1 MSISPYNVTLDPQLN
16 FHQTLNFST
25 GHLMYEREQYTF
37 QLNNLRH
44 LEWRL
49 AI

>member
-1 MSISPYNVTLDPQLN
+1 MSISPYNVTLDPQSN

-25 GHLMYEREQYTF
+25 NHLMYEKERFTF